1 MTATTER
8 PTQRR
13 ELDGSDLLSIA
24 PVKRRQRNLPLVL
37 VATLCMAIP
46 VVVFVTLQMN
56 AGDRRSVLA
65 VARPVEAGTVI
76 TDDDLAVAEV
86 ASDPALSPIPL
97 AAKSTVVGATAAVD
111 LEPGNLVVQSSLGQ
125 AAGVGEGEALVGI
138 EVPASAAPISELSTG
153 DKVQILEVA
162 GSDGRATSQAGSVL
176 AEGRILAVGAVTS
189 VSGGARQVSVVV
201 PAERAPRVA
210 TASAAQQVALVV
222 LR

>member
-1 MTATTER
+1 VTVTTER

-24 PVKRRQRNLPLVL
+24 PVKRRQRNLPLAL
-37 VATLCMAIP
+37 VATLCMAVP

-162 GSDGRATSQAGSVL
+162 GSVL